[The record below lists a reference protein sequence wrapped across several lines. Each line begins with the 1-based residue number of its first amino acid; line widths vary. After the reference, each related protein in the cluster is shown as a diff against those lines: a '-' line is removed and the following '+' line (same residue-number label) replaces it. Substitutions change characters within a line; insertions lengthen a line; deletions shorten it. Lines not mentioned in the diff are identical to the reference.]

1 MCTWIDTVKC
11 YRSFLWLDELHIFAV
26 IRFQS
31 VNTNA
36 KKSQYVSNKNIILWK
51 VVERLLFPH
60 CVASKNPRV
69 GWTHSFVFLMH
80 RNLRIKSFARTFH
93 EIISLYLMFF
103 YSFQSWNQMT
113 PTPDYHN
120 PSLTKLALESCF
132 LKRNRKGRTNLIESF
147 FDKLQVL
154 CFPVLWRKCI
164 CFSQLDTKTRDLHS
178 ENNILIYFHMKYH
191 LRYK

>member
-1 MCTWIDTVKC
+1 MYLDRHCEVLPCVSLIGWTT
-11 YRSFLWLDELHIFAV
+11 YFRSNSLPIC
-26 IRFQS
+26 
-31 VNTNA
+31 
-36 KKSQYVSNKNIILWK
+36 
-51 VVERLLFPH
+51 LFPH

-93 EIISLYLMFF
+93 EIICLYLMFF

-132 LKRNRKGRTNLIESF
+132 LKRNRKGRTNLIEF
-147 FDKLQVL
+147 FFFWQTTSLVFSGFMKKMYLLFPTWHKDKRST
-154 CFPVLWRKCI
+154 FR
-164 CFSQLDTKTRDLHS
+164 
-178 ENNILIYFHMKYH
+178 E
-191 LRYK
+191 